1 MTTLIITT
9 EANENTVDGVSYHFE
24 RNNISYSVF
33 RKSDCVDVWKTN
45 NQRGSIS
52 NDCFWNG
59 VNNQGRP
66 MAKFLKQAM
75 EMIEA

>member
-1 MTTLIITT
+1 MELIITT
-9 EANENTVDGVSYHFE
+9 KANENTIDGVSYHFT
-24 RNNISYSVF
+24 RNNIDYSIF

-59 VNNQGRP
+59 VNNQGKQ

-75 EMIEA
+75 QLIEA